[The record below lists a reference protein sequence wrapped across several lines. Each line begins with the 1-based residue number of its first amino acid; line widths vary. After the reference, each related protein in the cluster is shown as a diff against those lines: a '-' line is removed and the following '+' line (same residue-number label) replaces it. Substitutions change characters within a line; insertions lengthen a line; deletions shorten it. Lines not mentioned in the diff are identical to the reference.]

1 MSYLKAQDTISGK
14 EGKAVA
20 TIDGNGMERHRKYD
34 YLLYYHKLQKA
45 NDQLYA
51 KRCRYLFRYTGHK

>member
-20 TIDGNGMERHRKYD
+20 TIDGNVEDMFYIKKIE
-34 YLLYYHKLQKA
+34 A
-45 NDQLYA
+45 NVEKTRLS
-51 KRCRYLFRYTGHK
+51 LIHI